1 MDWKTILGTVAPWL
15 ATAITGPLGGLAAG
29 AVADALGLSDKTEG
43 ALKAA
48 LADVTPE
55 QMMALKQADE
65 AFSLKMQEF
74 GFANT
79 QALEQIAQQDR
90 ADARQ
95 REIKTGDS
103 ITPRLIACVVMAGF
117 FAILLVM
124 MFRGI
129 PPESKEPAL
138 ILLGALGSAFAGTI
152 SYYFG
157 STAGSAEKSRL
168 LAQAAPPKN

>member
-1 MDWKTILGTVAPWL
+1 MG
-15 ATAITGPLGGLAAG
+15 AA
-29 AVADALGLSDKTEG
+29 ADALGLSEKTEG
-43 ALKAA
+43 ALKAV
-48 LADVTPE
+48 LSGVTPE
-55 QMMALKQADE
+55 QMMQLKLADE
-65 AFSLKMQEF
+65 TFAIKMQEI
-74 GFANT
+74 GFAHI

-103 ITPRLIACVVMAGF
+103 VTPRLIACVVIAGF

-129 PPESKEPAL
+129 PPESKDPAL

-157 STAGSAEKSRL
+157 STAGSAEKSKL
-168 LAQAAPPKN
+168 LAKSNLPK